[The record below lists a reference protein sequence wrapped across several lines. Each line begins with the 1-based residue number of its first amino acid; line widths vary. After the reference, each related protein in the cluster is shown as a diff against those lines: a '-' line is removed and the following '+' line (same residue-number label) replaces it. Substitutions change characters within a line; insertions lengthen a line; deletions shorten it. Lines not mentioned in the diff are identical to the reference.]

1 MDIDEFLDRET
12 RNIHT
17 KPKTEN
23 KFRETEQSLQEV
35 EAEQPVQE
43 TEQPIQE
50 TAQEIEDISKK
61 PGKSAISR
69 AEIIYHKIWSKLVN
83 NAAWNREIYDNLLKV
98 GTQIKN
104 AMSVDYSEAI
114 KKKNLIESL
123 IQKARGHLAQRD
135 YQLALDQ
142 YSELID
148 IHQEIPPF
156 LINEKRILHKEIL
169 NLYVELKDK
178 MDSDLMNT
186 FEASTT
192 KIKQMIGNARILIKK
207 ADFESA
213 KSIYLD
219 IVDTFTNL
227 PPTFLSQ
234 KVDLGSKILELYKE
248 VGISLEIKRLE
259 SQLPMEIKQSMK
271 LQQSIEKQPLFKN
284 QERQL
289 LSSFEQ
295 PPKPITSQKPLPPI
309 EKQPLFKNQQRPLLS
324 SNPFERPLKP
334 KLFAVSK
341 DPSHKRELES
351 LRNLSKKEVKPKV
364 PEEDAKD
371 HHINDPIKRL
381 SKITKRSGS
390 GNLQSLLIN
399 RRLNRARLKMRM
411 GHYKE
416 AKKDFESV
424 LHLDPDNKDAKSML
438 KVAIQK

>member
-1 MDIDEFLDRET
+1 MDIDEFLDREI

-17 KPKTEN
+17 RPQTEN

-43 TEQPIQE
+43 TV
-50 TAQEIEDISKK
+50 QEIEDISKK

-69 AEIIYHKIWSKLVN
+69 AEIIYHNIWSKLVN

-104 AMSVDYSEAI
+104 AMSMDYSEAI

-178 MDSDLMNT
+178 MDFDLMNT

-192 KIKQMIGNARILIKK
+192 KIKQMIGNARISIKK

-219 IVDTFTNL
+219 IVNTFTNL
-227 PPTFLSQ
+227 PPTFLSK

-289 LSSFEQ
+289 LSS
-295 PPKPITSQKPLPPI
+295 K
-309 EKQPLFKNQQRPLLS
+309 
-324 SNPFERPLKP
+324 PFERPLKP

-341 DPSHKRELES
+341 DPYHKRELEG
-351 LRNLSKKEVKPKV
+351 LRNMSKKEVKPKV